1 MIQFDGVTKTF
12 NAGTANELVVLNN
25 VSINIP
31 KSSFVVIIGSNG
43 AGKSSLLNCIAGS
56 FRPDKGKVLID
67 NQDVTSSHDYERSRL
82 LARIFQNPTLGTAP
96 ELSILE
102 NFRLAALRTK
112 TKKLTVGNN
121 RSFELIAKEKISK
134 LKMGLESKLN
144 QPMGTLS
151 GGQRQALTLVMAT
164 MDDCKVLLL
173 DEPTAALDPK
183 SANIVMEKAAEIIS
197 ENQLTAVMI
206 THKMKDAITYG
217 DTLFLLHEGS
227 IKKTYF
233 SLEKMNLKYE
243 NLVELFN

>member
-25 VSINIP
+25 VSFNIP

-56 FRPDKGKVLID
+56 FKPDKGKVLID
-67 NQDVTSSHDYERSRL
+67 NQDVTSFHDYERSNL

-102 NFRLAALRTK
+102 NFRLAALRTQS
-112 TKKLTVGNN
+112 KKLTVGNN

-183 SANIVMEKAAEIIS
+183 SANLVMEKASEIIS
-197 ENQLTAVMI
+197 ENKLTAVMV

-227 IKKTYF
+227 ISKTIF
-233 SLEKMNLKYE
+233 SSEKLNLKYE
-243 NLVELFN
+243 NLVEFFN